1 MTTVEKIKKLMS
13 EMKITQTELAERT
26 GLKQPNINRILSGK
40 QSMQPSTLEKIA
52 KGLEVTVWELSDDNI
67 GVSVLNKQVN
77 GYLEFNGEIK
87 RITSLNEIKKWL
99 EKYEPII
106 LNLPKEYNAIIKKN
120 EKNQKKVEESTRKY
134 DFNNIDFFKN
144 ETIDCSKY
152 HVWSFRKAEDEADV
166 NGEKLL
172 NNLGNMC
179 VGYPFNLDGEDFLN
193 SESAYI
199 CGMFSNDTDE
209 HKSIQ
214 KKLQDEASGYSA
226 KKSIRRKYEDK
237 KRLDWEEYNV
247 EWMKYVVWNKVKG
260 NADFKEL
267 LMKIP
272 SDAIILENVSFQNK
286 ASVTST
292 FWGARNDELKE
303 CVKVIEK
310 YIEYQNP
317 NIHSKELA
325 RLKMEERN
333 KIKYVGS
340 YVGTNCMGKILKMCQ
355 LALLNGTE
363 PPIDYDLL
371 RSKQIYL
378 LGKLLIF

>member
-52 KGLEVTVWELSDDNI
+52 KGLEVTIWELSDDSI
-67 GVSVLNKQVN
+67 SVSVLNNQVN

-87 RITSLNEIKKWL
+87 RITSLSDIKGWL
-99 EKYEPII
+99 KKYEPII
-106 LNLPKEYNAIIKKN
+106 ETIPQEYKSITSKN
-120 EKNQKKVEESTRKY
+120 KKNQKKVETSTEKY
-134 DFNNIDFFKN
+134 DFSTINLFQS

-152 HVWSFRKAEDEADV
+152 HVWSFRKAEDETELD
-166 NGEKLL
+166 GETLQ

-179 VGYPFNLDGEDFLN
+179 IGYPFIMDGENFLN

-199 CGMFSNDTDE
+199 CGMFSNDTEE

-214 KKLQDEASGYSA
+214 KKLQNEASGYSA
-226 KKSIRRKYEDK
+226 KKAIRRKYEDK
-237 KRLDWEEYNV
+237 KRPDWEEYNV
-247 EWMKYVVWNKVKG
+247 EWMKYVVWTKVNG
-260 NADFKEL
+260 NPDFKGL

-272 SDAIILENVSFQNK
+272 IDAIILENVSFQNK
-286 ASVTST
+286 SAVTST
-292 FWGARNDELKE
+292 FWGARNEELKK
-303 CVKVIEK
+303 CVDIIER
-310 YIEYQNP
+310 YVEYNNP
-317 NIHSKELA
+317 NVKSKELA

-363 PPIDYDLL
+363 PSIDYDLL

-378 LGKLLIF
+378 LGKLLTF

>member
-52 KGLEVTVWELSDDNI
+52 KGLEVTIWELSDDSI
-67 GVSVLNKQVN
+67 SVSVLNNQVN

-87 RITSLNEIKKWL
+87 RITSLSDIKGWL
-99 EKYEPII
+99 KKYEPII
-106 LNLPKEYNAIIKKN
+106 ESIPQEYKSITSKN
-120 EKNQKKVEESTRKY
+120 RKNQKKVETSTEKY
-134 DFNNIDFFKN
+134 DFSTIDLFLS

-152 HVWSFRKAEDEADV
+152 HVWSFRKAEDETELD
-166 NGEKLL
+166 GETLQ

-179 VGYPFNLDGEDFLN
+179 IGYPFIMDGENFLN

-199 CGMFSNDTDE
+199 CGMFSNDTEE

-214 KKLQDEASGYSA
+214 KKLQNEASGYSA
-226 KKSIRRKYEDK
+226 KKAIRRKYEDK
-237 KRLDWEEYNV
+237 KRPDWEEYNV
-247 EWMKYVVWNKVKG
+247 EWMKYVVWTKVNG
-260 NADFKEL
+260 NPDFKGL

-272 SDAIILENVSFQNK
+272 IDAIILENVSFQNK
-286 ASVTST
+286 SAVTST
-292 FWGARNDELKE
+292 FWGARNEELKK
-303 CVKVIEK
+303 CVDIIER
-310 YIEYQNP
+310 YVEYNNP
-317 NIHSKELA
+317 NVKSKELA

-355 LALLNGTE
+355 LALLKGTE
-363 PPIDYDLL
+363 PSIDYDLL

-378 LGKLLIF
+378 LGKLLTF

>member
-52 KGLEVTVWELSDDNI
+52 KGLEVTIWELSDDSI
-67 GVSVLNKQVN
+67 SVSVLNNQVN

-87 RITSLNEIKKWL
+87 RITSLSDIKGWL
-99 EKYEPII
+99 KKYEPII
-106 LNLPKEYNAIIKKN
+106 ESIPQEYKSITSKN
-120 EKNQKKVEESTRKY
+120 RKNQKKVETSTEKY
-134 DFNNIDFFKN
+134 DFSTIDLFLS

-152 HVWSFRKAEDEADV
+152 HVWSFRKAEDETELD
-166 NGEKLL
+166 GETLQ

-179 VGYPFNLDGEDFLN
+179 IGYPFIMDGENFLN

-199 CGMFSNDTDE
+199 CGMFSNDTEE

-214 KKLQDEASGYSA
+214 KKLQNEASGYSA
-226 KKSIRRKYEDK
+226 KKAIRRKYEDK
-237 KRLDWEEYNV
+237 KRPDWEEYNV
-247 EWMKYVVWNKVKG
+247 EWMKYVVWTKVNG
-260 NADFKEL
+260 NPDFKGL

-272 SDAIILENVSFQNK
+272 IDAIILENVSFQNK
-286 ASVTST
+286 SAVTST
-292 FWGARNDELKE
+292 FWGARNEELKK
-303 CVKVIEK
+303 CVDIIER
-310 YIEYQNP
+310 YVEYNNP
-317 NIHSKELA
+317 NVKSKELA

-363 PPIDYDLL
+363 PSIDYDLL

-378 LGKLLIF
+378 LGKLLTF

>member
-1 MTTVEKIKKLMS
+1 MS
-13 EMKITQTELAERT
+13 DMNITQTELAERT

-40 QSMQPSTLEKIA
+40 QSMQPRTLEKIA
-52 KGLEVTVWELSDDNI
+52 KGLEVTVWELSDDNLNL
-67 GVSVLNKQVN
+67 SVLNNQVN
-77 GYLEFNGEIK
+77 GYLEFNGEIT

-99 EKYEPII
+99 KKYEPII
-106 LNLPKEYNAIIKKN
+106 ETIPQEYKTITNLNKR
-120 EKNQKKVEESTRKY
+120 NQKKVEKSTEKY
-134 DFNNIDFFKN
+134 DFSTIDLFKN

-152 HVWSFRKAEDEADV
+152 HVWSFRKAEDEAELD
-166 NGEKLL
+166 GEILQ

-179 VGYPFNLDGEDFLN
+179 IGYPYTMDGEYFLN

-199 CGMFSNDTDE
+199 CGMFSNNTDE
-209 HKSIQ
+209 HKAIQ
-214 KKLQDEASGYSA
+214 KKLQNEASGYSA
-226 KKSIRRKYEDK
+226 KKAIRRKYEEK
-237 KRLDWEEYNV
+237 KRPDWEEYNV
-247 EWMKYVVWNKVKG
+247 EWMKYVVWTKVNN

-267 LMKIP
+267 LMKVP
-272 SDAIILENVSFQNK
+272 NDAIILENVSFQNK
-286 ASVTST
+286 SAVTST
-292 FWGARNDELKE
+292 FWGARNEELKK
-303 CVKVIEK
+303 CVSLIED
-310 YIEYQNP
+310 YVEFSNP
-317 NIHSKELA
+317 NIKSNELK

-378 LGKLLIF
+378 LGKLLTF

>member
-1 MTTVEKIKKLMS
+1 MTTIEKIKQLMS
-13 EMKITQTELAERT
+13 DMNITQTELAKRT

-52 KGLEVTVWELSDDNI
+52 KGLEVTVWELTDDSI
-67 GVSVLNKQVN
+67 AVSVLNNQVN

-87 RITSLNEIKKWL
+87 RITSLSDIKGWL
-99 EKYEPII
+99 KKYEPII
-106 LNLPKEYNAIIKKN
+106 ESIPQEYKSITSKN
-120 EKNQKKVEESTRKY
+120 RKNQKKVETSTEKY
-134 DFNNIDFFKN
+134 DFSTIDLFLS

-152 HVWSFRKAEDEADV
+152 HVWSFRKAEDETELD
-166 NGEKLL
+166 GETLQ

-179 VGYPFNLDGEDFLN
+179 IGYPFIMDGENFLN

-199 CGMFSNDTDE
+199 CGMFSNDTEE

-214 KKLQDEASGYSA
+214 KKLQNEASGYSA
-226 KKSIRRKYEDK
+226 KKAIRRKYEDK
-237 KRLDWEEYNV
+237 KRPDWEEYNV
-247 EWMKYVVWNKVKG
+247 EWMKYVVWTKVNG
-260 NADFKEL
+260 NPDFKGL

-272 SDAIILENVSFQNK
+272 IDAIILENVSFQNK
-286 ASVTST
+286 SAVTST
-292 FWGARNDELKE
+292 FWGARNEELKK
-303 CVKVIEK
+303 CVDIIER
-310 YIEYQNP
+310 YVEYNNP
-317 NIHSKELA
+317 NVKSKELA

-363 PPIDYDLL
+363 PSIDYDLL

-378 LGKLLIF
+378 LGKLLTF

>member
-52 KGLEVTVWELSDDNI
+52 KGLEVTIWELSDDSI
-67 GVSVLNKQVN
+67 SVSVLNNQVN

-87 RITSLNEIKKWL
+87 RITSLSDIKGWL
-99 EKYEPII
+99 KKYEPII
-106 LNLPKEYNAIIKKN
+106 ESIPQEYKSITSKN
-120 EKNQKKVEESTRKY
+120 KKNQKKVETSTEKY
-134 DFNNIDFFKN
+134 DFSTIDLFLS

-152 HVWSFRKAEDEADV
+152 HVWSFRKAEDETELD
-166 NGEKLL
+166 GETLQ

-179 VGYPFNLDGEDFLN
+179 IGYPFIMDGENFLN

-199 CGMFSNDTDE
+199 CGMFSNDTEE

-214 KKLQDEASGYSA
+214 KKLQNEASGYSA
-226 KKSIRRKYEDK
+226 KKAIRRKYEDK
-237 KRLDWEEYNV
+237 KRPDWEEYNV
-247 EWMKYVVWNKVKG
+247 EWMKYVVWTKVNG
-260 NADFKEL
+260 NPDFKGL

-272 SDAIILENVSFQNK
+272 IDAIILENVSFQNK
-286 ASVTST
+286 SAVTST
-292 FWGARNDELKE
+292 FWGARNEELKK
-303 CVKVIEK
+303 CVDIIER
-310 YIEYQNP
+310 YVEYNNP
-317 NIHSKELA
+317 NVKSKELA

-363 PPIDYDLL
+363 PSIDYDLL

-378 LGKLLIF
+378 LGKLLTF

>member
-1 MTTVEKIKKLMS
+1 MTTVEKIKQLMS
-13 EMKITQTELAERT
+13 DMNITQTELANRT

-52 KGLEVTVWELSDDNI
+52 KGLEVTVWELTDDSI
-67 GVSVLNKQVN
+67 AVSVLNNQVN

-87 RITSLNEIKKWL
+87 RITSLSDIKGWL
-99 EKYEPII
+99 KKYEPII
-106 LNLPKEYNAIIKKN
+106 ESIPQEYKTITSKN
-120 EKNQKKVEESTRKY
+120 KKNQKKVETSTEKY
-134 DFNNIDFFKN
+134 DFSTIDLFKS

-152 HVWSFRKAEDEADV
+152 HVWSFRKAEDEAELDD
-166 NGEKLL
+166 ETLQ

-179 VGYPFNLDGEDFLN
+179 VGYPFIMDGENFLN

-214 KKLQDEASGYSA
+214 KKLQNKASGYSA
-226 KKSIRRKYEDK
+226 KKAIRRKYEDK
-237 KRLDWEEYNV
+237 KRQDWEEYNV
-247 EWMKYVVWNKVKG
+247 EWMKYVVWTKVNG
-260 NADFKEL
+260 NPDFKGL

-272 SDAIILENVSFQNK
+272 KDAIILENVSFQNK
-286 ASVTST
+286 SAVTST
-292 FWGARNDELKE
+292 FWGARNEELKK
-303 CVKVIEK
+303 CVDIVER
-310 YIEYQNP
+310 YVEYNNP
-317 NIHSKELA
+317 NVKSKELV

-355 LALLNGTE
+355 LALLNETE

-378 LGKLLIF
+378 LGKLLTF

>member
-1 MTTVEKIKKLMS
+1 MTTVEKIKQLMS
-13 EMKITQTELAERT
+13 DMNITQTELAKRT

-52 KGLEVTVWELSDDNI
+52 KGLEVTVWELTDDSI
-67 GVSVLNKQVN
+67 AVSILNNQVN

-87 RITSLNEIKKWL
+87 RITSLSDIKGWL
-99 EKYEPII
+99 KKYEPLIESI
-106 LNLPKEYNAIIKKN
+106 PQDYKTITSKN
-120 EKNQKKVEESTRKY
+120 KKNQKKVETSTEKY
-134 DFNNIDFFKN
+134 DFNTIDLFKS

-152 HVWSFRKAEDEADV
+152 HVWSFRKAEDETELD
-166 NGEKLL
+166 GEILQ

-179 VGYPFNLDGEDFLN
+179 IGYPFIMDGENFLN

-214 KKLQDEASGYSA
+214 KKLQNEASGYSA
-226 KKSIRRKYEDK
+226 KKAIRRRYEDK
-237 KRLDWEEYNV
+237 KRPDWEEYNV
-247 EWMKYVVWNKVKG
+247 EWMKYVVWTKVNN

-267 LMKIP
+267 LMKVP

-286 ASVTST
+286 SAVTST
-292 FWGARNDELKE
+292 FWGARNEELKK
-303 CVKVIEK
+303 CVDIVER
-310 YIEYQNP
+310 YVEYNNP
-317 NIHSKELA
+317 NVKSKELA

-340 YVGTNCMGKILKMCQ
+340 YVGANCMGKILKMCQ

-378 LGKLLIF
+378 LGKLLTF

>member
-1 MTTVEKIKKLMS
+1 MNTIDKIKQLMS
-13 EMKITQTELAERT
+13 DLSITQTELAERT

-40 QSMQPSTLEKIA
+40 QSMQPRTLEKLA
-52 KGLEVTVWELSDDNI
+52 NGLGVTVWELTDDSI
-67 GVSVLNKQVN
+67 AVSILNNQVN

-87 RITSLNEIKKWL
+87 RITSLSDIKGWL
-99 EKYEPII
+99 KKYEPII
-106 LNLPKEYNAIIKKN
+106 ESIPQEYKSITSKN
-120 EKNQKKVEESTRKY
+120 RKNQKKVETSTEKY
-134 DFNNIDFFKN
+134 DFSTIDLFLS

-152 HVWSFRKAEDEADV
+152 HVWSFRKAEDETELD
-166 NGEKLL
+166 GETLQ

-179 VGYPFNLDGEDFLN
+179 IGYPFIMDGENFLN

-199 CGMFSNDTDE
+199 CGMFSNDTEE

-214 KKLQDEASGYSA
+214 KKLQNEASGYSA
-226 KKSIRRKYEDK
+226 KKAIRRKYEDK
-237 KRLDWEEYNV
+237 KRPDWEEYNV
-247 EWMKYVVWNKVKG
+247 EWMKYVVWTKVNG
-260 NADFKEL
+260 NPDFKGL

-272 SDAIILENVSFQNK
+272 IDAIILENVSFQNK
-286 ASVTST
+286 SAVTST
-292 FWGARNDELKE
+292 FWGARNEELKK
-303 CVKVIEK
+303 CVDIIER
-310 YIEYQNP
+310 YVEYNNP
-317 NIHSKELA
+317 NVKSKELA

-363 PPIDYDLL
+363 PSIDYDLL

-378 LGKLLIF
+378 LGKLLTF

>member
-1 MTTVEKIKKLMS
+1 MTTVEKIKQLMS
-13 EMKITQTELAERT
+13 DMNITQTELANRT

-52 KGLEVTVWELSDDNI
+52 KGLEVTVWELTDDSI
-67 GVSVLNKQVN
+67 AVSVLNNQVN

-87 RITSLNEIKKWL
+87 RITSLSDIKGWL
-99 EKYEPII
+99 KKYEPII
-106 LNLPKEYNAIIKKN
+106 ESIPQEYKTITSKN
-120 EKNQKKVEESTRKY
+120 KKNQKKVETSTEKY
-134 DFNNIDFFKN
+134 DFSTIDLFKS

-152 HVWSFRKAEDEADV
+152 HVWSFRKAEDEAELDD
-166 NGEKLL
+166 ETLQ

-179 VGYPFNLDGEDFLN
+179 VGYPFIMDGENFLN

-214 KKLQDEASGYSA
+214 KKLQNKASGYSA
-226 KKSIRRKYEDK
+226 KKAIRRKYEDK
-237 KRLDWEEYNV
+237 KRQDWEEYNV
-247 EWMKYVVWNKVKG
+247 EWMKYVVWTKVNG
-260 NADFKEL
+260 NPDFKGL

-286 ASVTST
+286 SAITST
-292 FWGARNDELKE
+292 FWGARNEELKK
-303 CVKVIEK
+303 CVDIVER
-310 YIEYQNP
+310 YVEYNNP
-317 NIHSKELA
+317 NVKSKELA

-363 PPIDYDLL
+363 PMIDYDLL

-378 LGKLLIF
+378 LGKLLTF